1 MLNVE
6 NPVTIPESKAALR
19 SEIVKRLAGLP
30 VEYRKSQSQ
39 LAVDRVSQHPAWASA
54 GNVFLFVPFGTE
66 IDLWPLA
73 ILAKASGKRV
83 CVPAFDPLLRSYRP
97 KELPD
102 PIRDLVDGRMGIREP
117 GPGCV
122 WFDPAAL
129 DFLIVP
135 GLAYDPKGGRL
146 GRGRGHYD
154 RLLPH
159 SRGVTCG
166 VGFDEQIVPQVPV
179 ESHDVKL
186 NAVLTPTRAWGAGT
200 R

>member
-1 MLNVE
+1 M
-6 NPVTIPESKAALR
+6 TIPESKAALR
-19 SEIVKRLAGLP
+19 AEIIRSLATLPVDYRAAQSRLAVAQVG
-30 VEYRKSQSQ
+30 R
-39 LAVDRVSQHPAWASA
+39 LATWANAST
-54 GNVFLFVPFGTE
+54 VFLFVPFGTE
-66 IDLWPLA
+66 IDIWPLA
-73 ILAKASGKRV
+73 TIAKNAGKRV
-83 CVPAFDPLLRSYRP
+83 CVPAFNPLRGSYQP

-102 PIRDLVDGRMGIREP
+102 LDHDLVPGKMGIREP
-117 GPGCV
+117 KAECP

-154 RLLPH
+154 RLLPF

-166 VGFDEQIVPQVPV
+166 VGFDEQIVPDVPV

-186 NAVLTPTRAWGAGT
+186 NAVLTPTRAWGAGG

>member
-1 MLNVE
+1 M
-6 NPVTIPESKAALR
+6 TIPESKAALR
-19 SEIVKRLAGLP
+19 SEIAKRLAGLP
-30 VEYRKSQSQ
+30 IEFRRSQSQ
-39 LAVDRVSQHPAWASA
+39 LAVDRVAQHPAWASA
-54 GNVFLFVPFGTE
+54 GTVFLFVPFGTE

-73 ILAKASGKRV
+73 ILAKTAGKRV
-83 CVPAFDPLLRSYRP
+83 CVPAFDAALRAYRP

-102 PIRDLVDGRMGIREP
+102 PTRDLVSGRMGIREP
-117 GPGCV
+117 GPGCA